1 MSTTREQ
8 RMADF
13 TVNTRDN
20 EIRVCPI
27 RPESSPM
34 LEPVGLHLRSPGSSW
49 YVSDYLT
56 PEQAITL
63 GRALIEEGEA
73 AKAQESGEA
82 VIA

>member
-1 MSTTREQ
+1 
-8 RMADF
+8 MADF

-20 EIRVCPI
+20 EIRVCQA
-27 RPESSPM
+27 RPESPM
-34 LEPVGLHLRSPGSSW
+34 LGPVGLHLRSARSSW
-49 YVSDYLT
+49 YVFDYLM